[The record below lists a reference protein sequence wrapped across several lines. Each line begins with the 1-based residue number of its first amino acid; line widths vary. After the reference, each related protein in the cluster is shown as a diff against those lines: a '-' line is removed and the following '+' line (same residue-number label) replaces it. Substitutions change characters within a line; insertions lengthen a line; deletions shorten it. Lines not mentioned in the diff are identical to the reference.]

1 MRIIAGDIGGTKTLL
16 TCIELG
22 GSTRRVIR
30 QERFESGAFPA
41 FDDVLQRFLAGLDA
55 EISRSCFAVAG
66 PVINGE
72 ASITNLPWKMNRDRL
87 AAGFPLGEVMLI
99 NDFFAN
105 AYAIP
110 ALVPTDLVVINKG
123 RAAPNET
130 MAILGAGTGL
140 GEGVL
145 VPDGQRWRVIPSEG
159 GHCDFAPTSRE
170 QTALL
175 DKLREQFGHVSV
187 ERIVSGDGLTNVY
200 QFLGGPIDRPFD
212 DMPAR
217 IASQASKGDPLA
229 RRAFEIFVDCYG
241 AEAGNLALKVLAL
254 GGVYI
259 SGGIAA
265 KNIERFTD
273 GRFVTAFK
281 SKGRLESVLNAI
293 PIFLIVNPNVGLI
306 GAAEFAIHGI

>member
-16 TCIELG
+16 SCIELE
-22 GSTRRVIR
+22 GSTQRVIK
-30 QERFESGAFPA
+30 QERFESGAFPT
-41 FDDVLQRFLAGLDA
+41 FEDVLKRFLADIDV

-66 PVINGE
+66 PVIKGE
-72 ASITNLPWKMNRDRL
+72 ASITNLPWKMNRELL
-87 AAGFPLGEVMLI
+87 AAGFPLGKVVLI

-110 ALVPTDLVVINKG
+110 ALVPADLVVINQG
-123 RAAPNET
+123 RPAPNET
-130 MAILGAGTGL
+130 MAIIGAGTGL

-145 VPDGQRWRVIPSEG
+145 VPEVKRWRVLPSEG
-159 GHCDFAPTSRE
+159 GHCDFAPSNRE
-170 QTALL
+170 QAVLL
-175 DKLREQFGHVSV
+175 DKLWEQFGHVSV
-187 ERIVSGDGLTNVY
+187 ERIVSGDGLANVY

-217 IASQASKGDPLA
+217 IAGLATEGDPLA

-254 GGVYI
+254 GGIYI

-273 GRFVTAFK
+273 GRFVAAFK
-281 SKGRLESVLNAI
+281 SKGRMDKVLSAI

-306 GAAEFAIHGI
+306 GAAEVAIHGM

>member
-16 TCIELG
+16 SCIELEG
-22 GSTRRVIR
+22 PDRRVIR
-30 QERFESGAFPA
+30 QERFESGAFPT
-41 FDDVLQRFLAGLDA
+41 FDDVLKRFLAGIES

-66 PVINGE
+66 PVIHGE
-72 ASITNLPWKMNRDRL
+72 ASITNLPWKMSAGKL
-87 AAGFPLGEVMLI
+87 ATGFPLGKVALI

-110 ALVPTDLVVINKG
+110 ALVSSDLMVINEG
-123 RAAPNET
+123 RPAPKET
-130 MAILGAGTGL
+130 LAVIGAGTGL
-140 GEGVL
+140 GEGIL
-145 VPDGQRWRVIPSEG
+145 VPEGLRWRVIPSEG
-159 GHCDFAPTSRE
+159 GHCDFAPANRE
-170 QTALL
+170 QAVLL
-175 DKLREQFGHVSV
+175 EKLWTQFGHVSV

-217 IASQASKGDPLA
+217 IAGLAKEGEPLA
-229 RRAFEIFVDCYG
+229 LRAFEIFVDCYG
-241 AEAGNLALKVLAL
+241 AEAGNLALKVLAI
-254 GGVYI
+254 GGVYV

-273 GRFVTAFK
+273 GRFVAAFK
-281 SKGRLESVLNAI
+281 SKGRMEKVLSGI

-306 GAAEFAIHGI
+306 GAAEVAIHGM

>member
-22 GSTRRVIR
+22 GSTRRVIK

-41 FDDVLQRFLAGLDA
+41 FDDVLQRFLSGLDA
-55 EISRSCFAVAG
+55 EISRACFAVAG

-72 ASITNLPWKMNRDRL
+72 ASITNLPWKVNRDRL
-87 AAGFPLGEVMLI
+87 AALFPLGEVMLI

-110 ALVPTDLVVINKG
+110 ALVPTDLVVIHQG

-159 GHCDFAPTSRE
+159 GHCDFPPTNRE

-175 DKLREQFGHVSV
+175 DTLREKFGHVSV

-217 IASQASKGDPLA
+217 IAGLASKGDPLA

-241 AEAGNLALKVLAL
+241 AEAGNLALKVLAT

-273 GRFVTAFK
+273 GRFVAAFK
-281 SKGRLESVLNAI
+281 SKGRLEPVLNAI